1 MTTTQLTYRRRGGI
15 ALLAGASLTVAAS
28 IVVGVAQSTTDVP
41 KDLFRYPLTHGGFIG
56 LSIFAAI
63 THAPILIG
71 VAWLLRSGTFGPSRA
86 VRTGLRSVVFGTT
99 LLFVSEWASL
109 PFGDQHNSATWPTIV
124 DAGFGVASIAVVL
137 GMLGA
142 GVASARQV
150 RSGSWRRYAPLICGL
165 LSLVVIPLQ
174 FTSVLWLGIAI
185 YGMGYGLLGL
195 VLVRGS
201 TERSRVSTQL
211 A

>member
-15 ALLAGASLTVAAS
+15 ALLAGAGLTIAAS
-28 IVVGVAQSTTDVP
+28 IVVGVAQSTTDVS
-41 KDLFRYPLTHGGFIG
+41 KDLFRYPLSHGPFVGFT
-56 LSIFAAI
+56 IFAAI
-63 THAPILIG
+63 THALILIG
-71 VAWLLRSGTFGPSRA
+71 VVWLLRSGTIGQSRA

-99 LLFVSEWASL
+99 LLFVCEWASL
-109 PFGDQHNSATWPTIV
+109 PFADQRNSATWPTIV
-124 DAGFGVASIAVVL
+124 DAGFAVASVAVVL

-185 YGMGYGLLGL
+185 YGAGYGLLGL
-195 VLVRGS
+195 VLFRDS
-201 TERSRVSTQL
+201 TERSRVSTQS